1 MKVIAGELAKKDGE
15 ELLIRPK
22 EIYDGAIPSG
32 NSVAAYNM
40 LKLSRI
46 TGDQSLEEHARRI
59 FNAFAGEVMLH
70 PSAHSFLLTAL
81 QFAPGA
87 SREIVIAGAP
97 DGSAGLRGQF
107 TSSPLPQDCGPK
119 DLPVLLSGMR
129 REPEILHLLLLS
141 FESLLS

>member
-32 NSVAAYNM
+32 NSMAAYNM

-70 PSAHSFLLTAL
+70 PSAHSFLLAAL
-81 QFAPGA
+81 QFNIGRIQGNCY
-87 SREIVIAGAP
+87 SRCPRWLRRVKRAIHFLTSAARLWAERPSSFAKRHAAGARN
-97 DGSAGLRGQF
+97 SA
-107 TSSPLPQDCGPK
+107 P
-119 DLPVLLSGMR
+119 
-129 REPEILHLLLLS
+129 S
-141 FESLLS
+141 FVIF